1 VRRRRKSKS
10 ELNRLLQEV
19 CRFIHELEPNSK
31 VTVVPHRIYEAG
43 DAHIEVLLPYRQWTR
58 RADKIADA
66 VYKRLWEI
74 EMEHGYD
81 IGVSLRTL
89 DEVRAGAR

>member
-1 VRRRRKSKS
+1 MRFLR
-10 ELNRLLQEV
+10 EILQ
-19 CRFIHELEPNSK
+19 FIQELEPK
-31 VTVVPHRIYEAG
+31 AQVTVIPHRVYETG

-58 RADKIADA
+58 RADRIADA
-66 VYKRLWEI
+66 IYKRLWEI

-89 DEVRAGAR
+89 DEVKARAG

>member
-1 VRRRRKSKS
+1 
-10 ELNRLLQEV
+10 
-19 CRFIHELEPNSK
+19 
-31 VTVVPHRIYEAG
+31 
-43 DAHIEVLLPYRQWTR
+43 LLPYRQWTR

-89 DEVRAGAR
+89 DEVKAEAR